1 MEFDMTAT
9 PSIDASA
16 IAQSDLS
23 RNRATRALKFVQ
35 AHGAGE
41 VFRQMG
47 AYGLRGSLSFV
58 GRNLRHVVA
67 DRIAHRW
74 DAAQNVDT
82 AGSIQLKFL
91 DVIGPNRDFGN
102 ECVCTSPKS
111 FDFIMQHLP
120 QDLSRY
126 TFIDIGA
133 GKSRTLLLASCYG
146 FGKVTGVEFARE
158 LVAISRLNIANFRN
172 DRQKCRD
179 VMIEAGDAAEYDFS
193 SDALVVYFYNP
204 FSPEVF
210 DKVLNNLIA
219 TLTASRQE
227 CYLVYASSSNNTIGW
242 AKPAIES
249 SGYFTEL
256 PTRPMPL
263 FWDAVRTINYA
274 VYRAR

>member
-1 MEFDMTAT
+1 MPAT
-9 PSIDASA
+9 QSINAA
-16 IAQSDLS
+16 PIEQNDLS
-23 RNRATRALKFVQ
+23 RNRVIRALKFVQ
-35 AHGAGE
+35 AHGPGE
-41 VFRQMG
+41 VFRQVR

-58 GRNLRHVVA
+58 GRNIRHIIA
-67 DRIAHRW
+67 DRIARRW
-74 DAAQNVDT
+74 DKDHNVDT

-120 QDLSRY
+120 QDLGRY

-146 FGKVTGVEFARE
+146 FEKVTGVEFARE
-158 LVAISRLNIANFRN
+158 LVAISRKNIASFRN
-172 DRQKCRD
+172 ANQKCHD
-179 VMIEAGDAAEYDFS
+179 VMIEAGDAAEYVFP
-193 SDALVVYFYNP
+193 SDALIVYFYNP

-256 PTRPMPL
+256 PVKPMPMY
-263 FWDAVRTINYA
+263 WDAVRTINYA
-274 VYRAR
+274 VYRGR

>member
-1 MEFDMTAT
+1 MPAT
-9 PSIDASA
+9 QSINAA
-16 IAQSDLS
+16 PIEQNDLS
-23 RNRATRALKFVQ
+23 RNRMMRALKFVQ
-35 AHGAGE
+35 AHGPGE
-41 VFRQMG
+41 VFRQVR

-58 GRNLRHVVA
+58 GRNIRHIIA
-67 DRIAHRW
+67 DRIARRW
-74 DAAQNVDT
+74 DKNHNVDT

-102 ECVCTSPKS
+102 ECVCTSPRS

-120 QDLSRY
+120 QDLGRY

-146 FGKVTGVEFARE
+146 FEKVTGVEFARE
-158 LVAISRLNIANFRN
+158 LVAISRKNIANFRDAN
-172 DRQKCRD
+172 QKCHD
-179 VMIEAGDAAEYDFS
+179 VMIEAGDAAEYVFPNG
-193 SDALVVYFYNP
+193 ALVAYFYNP

-210 DKVLNNLIA
+210 DTVLNNLIA

-242 AKPAIES
+242 AKPAIAS

-256 PTRPMPL
+256 PTKPMPL

-274 VYRAR
+274 IYRGR